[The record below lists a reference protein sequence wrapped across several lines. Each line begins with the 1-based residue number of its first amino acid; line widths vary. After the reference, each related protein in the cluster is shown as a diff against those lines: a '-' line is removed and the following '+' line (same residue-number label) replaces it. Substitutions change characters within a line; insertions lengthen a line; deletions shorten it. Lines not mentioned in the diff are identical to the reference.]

1 MYRPL
6 IKTFAV
12 SLIISSSYS
21 FAGSED
27 DNDWVRQCM
36 KDNKHEGQVVETVMV
51 YCHCM
56 NENMSE
62 SEEQSITEWEQSHP
76 NTAES
81 CAKKA
86 GWEL

>member
-1 MYRPL
+1 
-6 IKTFAV
+6 
-12 SLIISSSYS
+12 
-21 FAGSED
+21 
-27 DNDWVRQCM
+27 M